1 MPVQQQMTNNQ
12 TPVSN
17 GRQRARRIGYWLL
30 VTGHSLLLCAPA
42 SAQIFPRI
50 EKEEVR
56 KRIQSGKDDTPP
68 PADKDE
74 GAPPPTEVDG
84 AKVLARYR
92 ELLDAY
98 KRDEKAFKESIERQT
113 ADMHVAV
120 RDYME
125 GVLLLR
131 LGQYREADIKLG
143 RVGFTPKK
151 DEAKSDGQRTIIE
164 DIKSGRAYHFRM
176 IAVAMQYWDDFKDEE
191 ALNAAWAKARRN
203 CDKVVAD
210 VRKQRAPGAEERATR
225 MNAWLVNAPVMWRT
239 AWSALQ
245 NAEKHPDN
253 PNTWKKLATA
263 TGVPEEASEDFTP
276 MYFVQR
282 AALEVLIQFW
292 PKDAYVTG
300 GFADVTLGFNYIA
313 MMQTRGWEALIE
325 PQPYHTD
332 GGKNTLAAG
341 KTTGA
346 AYVRL
351 LNQLKEQ
358 P

>member
-1 MPVQQQMTNNQ
+1 MINLQTPMTN
-12 TPVSN
+12 
-17 GRQRARRIGYWLL
+17 GRRRARLIGYWLL
-30 VTGHSLLLCAPA
+30 VVGHSLLFC
-42 SAQIFPRI
+42 SSVNAQIFPRI

-56 KRIQSGKDDTPP
+56 KRIQSGKDNAPQ

-74 GAPPPTEVDG
+74 SAPPPAEVDG
-84 AKVLARYR
+84 TRVLARFR
-92 ELLDAY
+92 ELQDSY
-98 KRDEKAFKESIERQT
+98 KRDEKAFKDSIEKQT

-125 GVLLLR
+125 GLLLLR
-131 LGQYREADIKLG
+131 LGQYREADIKLA
-143 RVGFTPKK
+143 RVSLTPRKE
-151 DEAKSDGQRTIIE
+151 DATSDGQRTIIE

-176 IAVAMQYWDDFKDEE
+176 IAVAMQYWGDFKDEE

-203 CDKVVAD
+203 CDKVVAE
-210 VRKQRAPGAEERATR
+210 VQKIRTTAAEERATR

-239 AWSALQ
+239 AWTALQ
-245 NAEKHPDN
+245 NVEKHPDN
-253 PNTWKKLATA
+253 PKTWKKLATA

-292 PKDAYVTG
+292 PKDDYVTG

-313 MMQTRGWEALIE
+313 LMQTGGWEARFD